1 MFAIVFICG
10 NLFLRIA
17 GKIAKIRTRKNFVR
31 HGKYMI
37 HVFLEHTTVLL
48 YAQVEFSRRS

>member
-1 MFAIVFICG
+1 MFAKSGKF
-10 NLFLRIA
+10 A
-17 GKIAKIRTRKNFVR
+17 GKISKITTRKNFVP